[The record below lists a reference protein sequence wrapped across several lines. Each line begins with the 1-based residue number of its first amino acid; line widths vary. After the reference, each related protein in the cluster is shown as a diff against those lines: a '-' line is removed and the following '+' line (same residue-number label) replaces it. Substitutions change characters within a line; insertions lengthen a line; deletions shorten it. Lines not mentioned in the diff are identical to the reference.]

1 MFLEYDSRGIKIN
14 GGDPFFKEYL
24 NPMHLLLFST
34 GDDRDQRRLEEA
46 VRRVIP
52 ESQIELFKR
61 LGDFGERLRLPVEP
75 DSIVVLSVSNREEL
89 QQMQPLR
96 GLLSEIYVVLIV
108 PDRKKSTLELA
119 HLMLPRFLSRK
130 SDSFIN
136 LKKVLNKMYRHGP
149 SRFIPDGQGS

>member
-1 MFLEYDSRGIKIN
+1 MFLEHNPQGITRN
-14 GGDPFFKEYL
+14 VEDPFFKEYL
-24 NPMHLLLFST
+24 NPMQLFLFSS
-34 GDDRDQRRLEEA
+34 GNDRDQWRLEET
-46 VRRVIP
+46 VRKVVP

-75 DSIVVLSVSNREEL
+75 DSIAVLSVSNREEL

-96 GLLSEIYVVLIV
+96 GLLSEIYVVLVV
-108 PDRKKSTLELA
+108 PDRKKSTIELA

-130 SDSFIN
+130 RDSFTD

-149 SRFIPDGQGS
+149 SRFIPDGQRS